1 MTYNTLA
8 NLVPAYFFLSG
19 LAFCQVAWPWVIQHR
34 KWLIPIWGLDA
45 SKVESV
51 KGRSEGWNPSEGLP
65 CSAAGM
71 GESLGSLKP
80 YLFTYSLTREF
91 WGNVMWS
98 RRQSYRKGWR
108 WTLNLSP
115 QVLEAELVET
125 VQETWMPEQ
134 HSSGIPGTQANQFR
148 ASEFYSMYPCIHDL
162 ADELHLI
169 CTPQGHLLIPMCYP
183 DIFFNI
189 FNASQ
194 CHISLTESW
203 SLEFY

>member
-45 SKVESV
+45 SKVESE

-91 WGNVMWS
+91 WGNVMGS
-98 RRQSYRKGWR
+98 RRQSYRKGRR
-108 WTLNLSP
+108 WTLSLSP
-115 QVLEAELVET
+115 QVLETELVET
-125 VQETWMPEQ
+125 VLSRRAQCQ
-134 HSSGIPGTQANQFR
+134 SSTVVESLAPKKIN
-148 ASEFYSMYPCIHDL
+148 SELQNFIL
-162 ADELHLI
+162 
-169 CTPQGHLLIPMCYP
+169 CTPVSMILQMNSTLFALLRVTCLFPCVILI
-183 DIFFNI
+183 IF
-189 FNASQ
+189 
-194 CHISLTESW
+194 
-203 SLEFY
+203 